1 MNILFDEN
9 IPCGREAFATLGT
22 ARACAGRSL
31 TSAALKDTDLLFV
44 RSVTPVN
51 AALLSGSRVRFVATA
66 TAGTDHVDQAYLT
79 QAGIAFADALGSNA
93 NSVAEYVM
101 SALCTIAERR
111 SIELA
116 GKTIGIV
123 GVGHVGSL
131 VAAKAPAL
139 GLRVLLNDPP
149 RQRAEPDFRGVPLEE
164 ALAADIVTLH
174 VPLTHD
180 GLDATQH
187 MLDAARLKTL
197 KPGCILIQSCRGPVV
212 DNRALKEMLRARHA
226 PICVLDV
233 WEGEPALDRELLA
246 LVDLATPHIAGYSW
260 ASKINGTAM
269 VYAAACKFLGV
280 APAWQPPEM
289 PAGVAAP
296 VVALEVGRATQPAP
310 SDTAISRAVRA
321 VYDIAGDD
329 ARMRAAAAADT
340 AGSAYFDALRKNYP
354 LRFEFHQAQLS
365 GTPPGVA
372 QRLGTLGF
380 RVE

>member
-31 TSAALKDTDLLFV
+31 TSTALKDTDLLFV

-212 DNRALKEMLRARHA
+212 DNRALKEMLRERHA

-246 LVDLATPHIAGYSW
+246 LVALATPHIAGYSW

-269 VYAAACKFLGV
+269 VYAAACKFLGG
-280 APAWQPPEM
+280 APAWQQPEM

-296 VVALEVGRATQPAP
+296 SVALGGAPRSADATV
-310 SDTAISRAVRA
+310 SRAVRA

-354 LRFEFHQAQLS
+354 LRFEFHQAHLS

-372 QRLGTLGF
+372 QRVRVLGF
-380 RVE
+380 RVG